1 MSSVGALEVRRAGE
15 REKMTQVNRAPKIVL
30 ATFGS
35 HGDLH
40 PFLAIAL
47 ALKQRG
53 ATPVIAAAEIYR
65 SKVEAEH
72 IGFERMRP
80 DLDAVATR
88 LGMKQQAI
96 ARAAAQRP
104 EFIVQD
110 IVLPHLHEAYEDAM
124 YAMRDADM
132 AITHSAAY
140 GAKLAAEK
148 RGLPHIGVALQP
160 MILLSAYDPPIVANM
175 PRLAPWIYKLG
186 PTATR
191 VFFALGKLKARRW
204 SRPIEAMRRE
214 LGLPPS
220 SRHPL
225 FEGQFTSE
233 GAIALFSPLFGPP
246 QPDHPPRT
254 SIVGFP
260 FYDSDAGGPPT
271 LAPTLEQF
279 LAAGP
284 APLVFTQGTSA
295 VQDAEHFIRESL
307 AAVRLLSARA
317 VLVLDAE
324 RAQQWATHASESV
337 LITGYA
343 PYSLLFPRAHI
354 NIHHGGVGT
363 TAQAL
368 RAGRPQL
375 IAPYL
380 VDQPDNAARV
390 VRLGAGRTLELK
402 HYVAARIARELR
414 ALAADSYARH
424 AMEVGK
430 QISTE
435 DGASAAADIIL
446 DVLHR
451 SKRQRQT

>member
-1 MSSVGALEVRRAGE
+1 
-15 REKMTQVNRAPKIVL
+15 MTQTNRAPKIVL
-30 ATFGS
+30 ATFGT

-40 PFLAIAL
+40 PFLALAL
-47 ALKQRG
+47 ALQRRG
-53 ATPVIAAAEIYR
+53 ARAVIAAAEVYR
-65 SKVEAEH
+65 AKVEAENV
-72 IGFERMRP
+72 GFERMRP

-88 LGMKQQAI
+88 LGMEQQAI

-124 YAMRDADM
+124 HATRDADM
-132 AITHSAAY
+132 VVTHSAAY

-148 RGLPHIGVALQP
+148 RGLPHIGIALQP
-160 MILLSAYDPPIVANM
+160 MILMSAHDPPMVATL
-175 PRLAPWIYKLG
+175 PRLAPWIYQRG

-191 VFFALGKLKARRW
+191 AFFALGKLMARRW

-214 LGLPPS
+214 LGLPKS
-220 SRHPL
+220 NAHPL
-225 FEGQFTSE
+225 FEGQFTKE

-254 SIVGFP
+254 SIVGFA
-260 FYDSDAGGPPT
+260 FYDSDAGGHPT
-271 LAPTLEQF
+271 LAPELQSF

-307 AAVRLLSARA
+307 AAIRLLKARA

-324 RAQQWATHASESV
+324 RAQQWATHASQSV

-402 HYVAARIARELR
+402 RYAAEQIATELR
-414 ALAADSYARH
+414 ALETNGYGTRA
-424 AMEVGK
+424 EEIGK
-430 QISTE
+430 QIATE
-435 DGASAAADIIL
+435 DGASAAAEIIL
-446 DVLHR
+446 RVLDEAKGKPR
-451 SKRQRQT
+451 GRTS

>member
-1 MSSVGALEVRRAGE
+1 
-15 REKMTQVNRAPKIVL
+15 MTQTHRTPKIVL
-30 ATFGS
+30 ATFGT

-40 PFLAIAL
+40 PFLAVAL
-47 ALKQRG
+47 ALRQRG
-53 ATPVIAAAEIYR
+53 AAPVIAAAEIYR

-72 IGFERMRP
+72 IGFQRMRP

-88 LGMKQQAI
+88 LGMEQRAI

-124 YAMRDADM
+124 TATDDADLVV
-132 AITHSAAY
+132 THSAAY

-175 PRLAPWIYKLG
+175 PRLAPWIYKRG
-186 PTATR
+186 PAATR
-191 VFFALGKLKARRW
+191 AFFGLGKLMARRW

-214 LGLPPS
+214 LGLAK
-220 SRHPL
+220 SRAHPL

-246 QPDHPPRT
+246 QPDHPPHT
-254 SIVGFP
+254 SIVGFA

-271 LAPTLEQF
+271 LAPELERF
-279 LAAGP
+279 LTAGP
-284 APLVFTQGTSA
+284 PPLVFTQGTSA

-307 AAVRLLSARA
+307 AAVRLLHARA
-317 VLVLDAE
+317 VLVLDRE
-324 RAQQWATHASESV
+324 RAQQWATHATDSV
-337 LITGYA
+337 LITAYA

-368 RAGRPQL
+368 RAGKPQL

-390 VRLGAGRTLELK
+390 VRLGAGRTLALK
-402 HYVAARIARELR
+402 HYVAERIAQEAR
-414 ALAADSYARH
+414 ALETGPYAHH
-424 AMEVGK
+424 ANAVAK

-446 DVLHR
+446 DVLQHSNR
-451 SKRQRQT
+451 ETPPRTS